1 MPFFLKRKEILRK
14 NKDIKAIF
22 ANDNKIVGKFVLI
35 YFNQGTSRKVAFMVS
50 KKIDKRAVV
59 RNKIKRWL
67 REIYRQGKFKLDDN
81 LELLIIAKHEIINTK
96 YEILKDEIE
105 NLFNHINYKV
115 N

>member
-50 KKIDKRAVV
+50 KKLIKEQLLEIKSKGGLGKYTDKE
-59 RNKIKRWL
+59 NSSWT
-67 REIYRQGKFKLDDN
+67 
-81 LELLIIAKHEIINTK
+81 II
-96 YEILKDEIE
+96 L
-105 NLFNHINYKV
+105 NY
-115 N
+115 